1 MKVKELRSYL
11 KERGV
16 KGYST
21 MRKEELKEQV
31 DKLKAAELTRKYEE
45 DLRKGVVCR
54 ACLEQQRIQ
63 RKIDEK
69 MFYQQLLDIT
79 MRELVCR
86 YCRHTD
92 LAVDGDLTVCVK
104 CGAVQDPAV
113 HYFRC

>member
-1 MKVKELRSYL
+1 MKVKELRGYL

-21 MRKEELKEQV
+21 MRKEELKERV

-69 MFYQQLLDIT
+69 MFDQQLLDMTI
-79 MRELVCR
+79 RELVCR
-86 YCRHTD
+86 YCSHTD

-104 CGAVQDPAV
+104 CGAVQDHAV
-113 HYFRC
+113 DYFRC

>member
-1 MKVKELRSYL
+1 MKVKELRGYL

-21 MRKEELKEQV
+21 MRKEELKV
-31 DKLKAAELTRKYEE
+31 RVNKLKAAELTRKYEE
-45 DLRKGVVCR
+45 DLRKSVVCR

-69 MFYQQLLDIT
+69 MFDQQLFNIT

-86 YCRHTD
+86 YCRHTE
-92 LAVDGDLTVCVK
+92 LAVDDDLTVCVK

-113 HYFRC
+113 DYFGC